1 MNLRDLK
8 MESDY
13 SDSDISWLTQVPR
26 KEFAVAD
33 FKIYSSSESEDEL
46 IVDNG
51 VGHQKSYEKGVQ
63 LEGELAGKI
72 LYDNVVVKDISSDE
86 NIDTM

>member
-1 MNLRDLK
+1 M
-8 MESDY
+8 
-13 SDSDISWLTQVPR
+13 
-26 KEFAVAD
+26 
-33 FKIYSSSESEDEL
+33 
-46 IVDNG
+46 DNG